1 MATEGLSVA
10 PVSKPSGTP
19 REAEISRPEGT
30 NWPVAH
36 PSGDGKTWDFEG
48 LVDAYYRPLY
58 QFAFSLARDE
68 AEASDLTQQT
78 FCIWAEKGHALR
90 DASKAKT
97 WLFTTLHREFL
108 KSRRR
113 QKMFPHQTLDEATDD
128 PPAPSP
134 SAVEQLDSATVLEAL
149 GKLED
154 TYRAPLMLFYLGEH
168 SYKEI
173 SDILSVPIGTV
184 QSRISRGKAHLR
196 DLLTRRVT
204 ADDGMGEVRRG

>member
-1 MATEGLSVA
+1 MA
-10 PVSKPSGTP
+10 PVSKPLGARSQAG
-19 REAEISRPEGT
+19 ISRLEGT
-30 NWPVAH
+30 SWPATH
-36 PSGDGKTWDFEG
+36 LTGDGETLDFED
-48 LVDAYYRPLY
+48 LVNAYYRPLY
-58 QFAFSLARDE
+58 QFALSLARDE

-113 QKMFPHQTLDEATDD
+113 QKLLPHRTLDEATDD
-128 PPAPSP
+128 PPAPAP

-204 ADDGMGEVRRG
+204 ADAGMGEVRRG